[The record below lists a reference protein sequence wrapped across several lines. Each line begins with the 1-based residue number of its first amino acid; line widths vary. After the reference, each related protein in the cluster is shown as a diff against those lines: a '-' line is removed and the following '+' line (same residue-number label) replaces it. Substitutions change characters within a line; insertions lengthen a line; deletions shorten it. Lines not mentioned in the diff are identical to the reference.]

1 VAAELRVGIDT
12 SPLAQTAAG
21 TARYL
26 TSLTAELESQPEVD
40 LRRYEFAGNG
50 RLATVVRDTAW
61 YLAGLPVAAA
71 RDAVDLLHCP
81 TFRAP
86 LYSRA
91 PLVVTIHDL
100 AVFRHPRAFNRWTR
114 TYSRRVVPQVARRA
128 RRIIVDS
135 SFTASE
141 VVTLLQVPA
150 EKITVV
156 PLGVGE
162 PFTPDGEAAEG
173 EYVLAVS
180 TLEPRKNLERLVEG
194 FRRAPL
200 AGVELRV
207 VGASGWG
214 DVRVEGERVRRLGRV
229 PDEEL
234 GRLYRGARA
243 VAYVSLYEG
252 FGLPA
257 LEAMA
262 CGAPVVVADVPAL
275 RELVGA
281 AAILVDPLDPNSI
294 ASGLAA
300 AAERRPELRDAG
312 VVRAREFNW
321 ERTAGE
327 TLEVY
332 RETAG

>member
-1 VAAELRVGIDT
+1 MPELKVGIDV
-12 SPLAQTAAG
+12 SPLEQTAAG
-21 TARYL
+21 TARYI
-26 TSLTAELESQPEVD
+26 TGLTAELESRLDVD
-40 LRRYEFAGNG
+40 LRRYKLAGNG

-86 LYSRA
+86 FYSPA

-114 TYSRRVVPQVARRA
+114 MYSHRVVPQVARRA
-128 RRIIVDS
+128 RRIITDS

-150 EKITVV
+150 AKITVV

-162 PFTPDGEAAEG
+162 PFTPDGDAAEG

-200 AGVELRV
+200 DEVELRV

-252 FGLPA
+252 FGLPV

-262 CGAPVVVADVPAL
+262 CGAPVVAADIPSL
-275 RELVGA
+275 RELVAG

-300 AAERRPELRDAG
+300 AVERRPELRAAG
-312 VVRAREFNW
+312 IARARAFSW
-321 ERTAGE
+321 ARTAEE
-327 TLEVY
+327 TLQAY
-332 RETAG
+332 REAAE